1 MNFLTMKEEL
11 KKLYQRLNKEKEML
25 VQLFNDLP
33 VGIVF
38 LTRDGER
45 FQNRAYEEL
54 SKKASV
60 RESTIELDIGRV
72 RCKYPKA
79 FQRKSLLCLKI

>member
-1 MNFLTMKEEL
+1 
-11 KKLYQRLNKEKEML
+11 ML
-25 VQLFNDLP
+25 VQLFNALP

-38 LTRDGER
+38 LSRVGER

-72 RCKYPKA
+72 IVYED
-79 FQRKSLLCLKI
+79 LETL